1 MENTLEIDEIHIKEI
16 LDTLNRMC
24 KRNYQKLI
32 GVEVGKINHVFELE
46 VEDKDEQT
54 GKRIEYRIIS
64 SELFDAETDVIKR
77 VEETFVDN
85 GSTK

>member
-1 MENTLEIDEIHIKEI
+1 MENTFEIDELHIKEI

-32 GVEVGKINHVFELE
+32 AVEVGKINHVFEVEL
-46 VEDKDEQT
+46 EDKDEKS
-54 GKRIEYRIIS
+54 GKRIELRIIS

-77 VEETFVDN
+77 VEDSFVD
-85 GSTK
+85 KAPEK